1 MRIEFEVECVGVMSG
16 ANKHELMNHV
26 METRNEHTTDI
37 MDTSASIELNIII
50 CESLENIEDGFRVNI
65 SFPFSSSTVV
75 WDLAQTIARETER
88 KHGRYLVPTLLI
100 SLKRNAVAPMGDGI
114 KEWFQDGDKIV
125 LLGDKREFTE
135 AAPANTKVDGSIL
148 GKRKLPVTIL
158 TGHLGAGKTTVLNH
172 LLHQQKEKRIAVIE
186 NEFGEISLDNEFLA
200 ENLSAAESV
209 VVLDNGCMC
218 CTVRGDLLGAFTS
231 VLDKMDPDRPLDSVL
246 VETTGM
252 ADPVPI
258 VRTFLQTPVISTN
271 FELDGVVSLVDA
283 KNVGSRLSA
292 AKDVRQGEIDE
303 AFQQVMFADRIVLNK
318 VDLVSAKEA
327 VHVLSLV
334 RGINPDA
341 PVFPCSRGRLHPLQ
355 ITGIQAFDMAK
366 MIEMDSDL
374 APPIDSK
381 EGHDNGHHHHH
392 GDNHDDHSCCD
403 DQNCS
408 HTPSFR
414 HSTAV
419 NSFSLTREGKNV
431 NLLLFSRWMRKL
443 ATLNSVSNN
452 VSSDGNDGDGTQESN
467 GILYRSKAILSVEG
481 SSMKLAFHAVS
492 DVMEKSLVGPWKND
506 EARTCRIVFIGKH
519 LNRPWFEAGF
529 DSCLSPRVTA
539 YLPPSSLLRTKPT
552 LCALPPKPLGGV
564 LTYLYSVEVAILG
577 QACHFLASA
586 IFGNNSDHLYA
597 TLVNRYDRFGL
608 QTIRP
613 GGCYLH
619 TLLPMSAVKAYITSA
634 MNISV
639 QPPPSSRVYLRTA
652 DEAEACG
659 VTWLE
664 VDELQDSVTRNYVV
678 QFNWRRETLSNF
690 FKEKGGITSQ
700 LTSIEYGFIDTDID
714 EYVEDTLKFR
724 LLLYPVK
731 SQPDPNGDEAAE
743 GSGAASV
750 VDPFAV
756 DQYRVSIQTIG
767 GRSCSQVY
775 MASFHS
781 VEPSFQIHV
790 TIPDHRMPFVSS
802 TQLVHWH
809 HPLFTCMKKNFQ
821 LRFLVRIK
829 PDGTGPLDNLCGCC

>member
-1 MRIEFEVECVGVMSG
+1 MGVMNG
-16 ANKHELMNHV
+16 ANKHEFMNHA
-26 METRNEHTTDI
+26 METRNAHTTDL
-37 MDTSASIELNIII
+37 MDTSASIMLNIII
-50 CESLENIEDGFRVNI
+50 CKSLENGEDGFRVSI

-75 WDLAQTIARETER
+75 WDLAQAIARETER
-88 KHGRYLVPTLLI
+88 KHSRYLVPTLLI
-100 SLKRNAVAPMGDGI
+100 SVKRNTVAPMGDDV
-114 KEWFQDGDKIV
+114 KEWFEDGDKVV
-125 LLGDKREFTE
+125 LLGDEIEFTE
-135 AAPANTKVDGSIL
+135 AVPANTEVNGSIL

-172 LLHQQKEKRIAVIE
+172 LLHHQREKRIAVIE

-200 ENLSAAESV
+200 ANLSAAESI

-258 VRTFLQTPVISTN
+258 VRTFLQTPVINAN

-292 AKDVRQGEIDE
+292 AKDVRQGWVDE
-303 AFQQVMFADRIVLNK
+303 AFQQVMFADRIILNK

-327 VHVLSLV
+327 VHAVSLV

-341 PVFPCSRGRLHPLQ
+341 PIFPCSRGRLHPSQ
-355 ITGIQAFDMAK
+355 ITGIHAFDMAK

-374 APPIDSK
+374 APPIHSK
-381 EGHDNGHHHHH
+381 EGHHHEHHHH
-392 GDNHDDHSCCD
+392 GHSHDQSCCN
-403 DQNCS
+403 DQHCS
-408 HTPSFR
+408 HTSSR

-419 NSFSLTREGKNV
+419 NSFSLTREGRNV
-431 NLLLFSRWMRKL
+431 DLLLFSRWMRKL
-443 ATLNSVSNN
+443 ATLNSGSN
-452 VSSDGNDGDGTQESN
+452 VSSDGNAGAQESN
-467 GILYRSKAILSVEG
+467 GILYRSKAILSLEG
-481 SSMKLAFHAVS
+481 SSIKLVFHAVS
-492 DVMEKSLVGPWKND
+492 DVMEKSLVGPWKD
-506 EARTCRIVFIGKH
+506 GEARTCRIVFIGKR

-529 DSCLSPRVTA
+529 DSCLCPRVTV
-539 YLPPSSLLRTKPT
+539 YIPLPPSPLPRKKPARLL
-552 LCALPPKPLGGV
+552 ALPAPVLGRV
-564 LTYLYSVEVAILG
+564 FTYLYSVDVAILG
-577 QACHFLASA
+577 EACHSLASS

-597 TLVNRYDRFGL
+597 ALGKQFGL
-608 QTIRP
+608 QTARP
-613 GGCYLH
+613 GECYLH

-634 MNISV
+634 VNIGV
-639 QPPPSSRVYLRTA
+639 QLPPSGLALYSA

-664 VDELQDSVTRNYVV
+664 VAELQDSVTRNYVV
-678 QFNWRRETLSNF
+678 EFSWRPETLAKF
-690 FKEKGGITSQ
+690 FSQKGSFSASSQ
-700 LTSIEYGFIDTDID
+700 LTRIEYGYVDTDID
-714 EYVEDTLKFR
+714 EDVEDTLKFR
-724 LLLYPVK
+724 LLIQPTA
-731 SQPDPNGDEAAE
+731 SQPAPNGDEAE

-750 VDPFAV
+750 VDSFTV

-781 VEPSFQIHV
+781 VDPSFQVHV
-790 TIPDHRMPFVSS
+790 TIPDHRMPIVAS
-802 TQLVHWH
+802 TQLVHWY
-809 HPLFTCMKKNFQ
+809 HPLFTRMKESSR